1 MQNNIRE
8 RRFLKV
14 KEIVVFSMLGT
25 VMLFGDVLMEM
36 LPNIH
41 FVGVLTVIYTMVY
54 RKKALIPLYIYVFLN
69 GLLAGFSLWWI
80 PYLYIW
86 TILWGLAMLIPKNIH
101 ISIAALLCAILSGLH
116 GFAFGALYAPA
127 QAIMFGLD
135 LNGMIAWIIA
145 GLPFDLIHG
154 IANLAASVVIIPI
167 VTLLCR
173 LERLPLPFRITKKAE
188 NK

>member
-1 MQNNIRE
+1 MQKNVRE
-8 RRFLKV
+8 HRFLSI

-25 VMLFGDVLMEM
+25 VMFFGDILMEM

-69 GLLAGFSLWWI
+69 GLYGGFSLWWF

-86 TILWGLAMLIPKNIH
+86 TVLWGTAMLLPR
-101 ISIAALLCAILSGLH
+101 GLH
-116 GFAFGALYAPA
+116 IAVTAVLCSLICALHGIVFGALYAPA

-135 LNGMIAWIIA
+135 FKGMIAWIIA
-145 GLPFDLIHG
+145 GLPFD
-154 IANLAASVVIIPI
+154 IAHSIGNLTASVIITPI

-173 LERLPLPFRITKKAE
+173 LERLPLPFKTGKKS
-188 NK
+188 N